1 MGKEWPCCN
10 EPLPEEIRQGLEQFN
25 AGEYF
30 EQHETLEHAWR
41 VETRP
46 VREIYQGILQIGVA
60 CYQIQRGNYMGALK
74 MLRRGLAHLSH
85 APDRCQ
91 GIDVARLREDARRLL
106 EHLEAAG
113 PEGLHRVDR
122 SWFPRV
128 IFEEQM

>member
-1 MGKEWPCCN
+1 MSKGWPCCD
-10 EPLPEEIRQGLEQFN
+10 EPLPEEVRRGLEQFN

-41 VETRP
+41 AETRP

-60 CYQIQRGNYMGALK
+60 CYQIQRGNYAGALK
-74 MLRRGLAHLSH
+74 MLRRGLNHLSR

-106 EHLEAAG
+106 ERLETVG
-113 PEGLHRVDR
+113 VEGLPRIDAR
-122 SWFPRV
+122 WFPRV
-128 IFEEQM
+128 IFDA